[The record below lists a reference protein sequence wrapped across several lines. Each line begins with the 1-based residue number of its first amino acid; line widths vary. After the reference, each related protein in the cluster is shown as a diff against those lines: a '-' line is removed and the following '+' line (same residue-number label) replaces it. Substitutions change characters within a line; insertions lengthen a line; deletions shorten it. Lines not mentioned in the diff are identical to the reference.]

1 MIRNNLDKLSDAEKI
16 EAACQDAGQL
26 AIEKA
31 EQTGTLVVIWRD
43 GQVVELTV
51 SEARE
56 VFARRSNEIYGQ
68 Q

>member
-1 MIRNNLDKLSDAEKI
+1 MIRNNLNKLSDAEKI
-16 EAACQDAGQL
+16 EAACKDAGQL

-56 VFARRSNEIYGQ
+56 VFARHSNEIHGQ